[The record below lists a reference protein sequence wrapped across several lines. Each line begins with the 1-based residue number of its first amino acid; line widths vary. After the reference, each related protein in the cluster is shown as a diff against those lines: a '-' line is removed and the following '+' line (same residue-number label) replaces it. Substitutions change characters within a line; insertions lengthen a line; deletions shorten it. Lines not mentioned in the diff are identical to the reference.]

1 MFARL
6 CKTTAHRLPDSVSE
20 PAPAKV
26 NLYLHILGRRSDGYH
41 ELQSLVAFAQEGDLV
56 FARRSDTWSLEIEG
70 PFASPLAPESLD
82 SNLVLRA
89 ARRLFAGGGATD
101 AMAAT
106 FTLRKNL
113 PVAAGIGGGSA
124 DAAAAL
130 RCLRRLFGT
139 ELGPPEDWASLG
151 ADIPVCLLNQPTLVE
166 GMGEKLTTVARIP
179 ALPAVLVNPKK
190 PSSTGAVF
198 QALSGRFGAPSADP
212 IPAAV
217 DCQSPATFCAWL
229 NGTRNDLTE
238 AAIQTVPEIAT
249 VLAALNGAPEAL
261 AARMSGSGA
270 TCFGLFPTIGA
281 ASAAAGSL
289 SRRFSDWWIYPTILR
304 GSPA

>member
-1 MFARL
+1 M
-6 CKTTAHRLPDSVSE
+6 AHRLRSSVCE

-26 NLYLHILGRRSDGYH
+26 NLYLHVLGKRSDGYH
-41 ELQSLVAFAQEGDLV
+41 ELQSLVAFAQEGDQV
-56 FARRSDTWSLEIEG
+56 SARRSDAWSLEIDG
-70 PFASPLAPESLD
+70 PFASPLGSETLD

-101 AMAAT
+101 AMAAI

-130 RCLRRLFGT
+130 RCLRHLFGT

-179 ALPAVLVNPKK
+179 ALPAVLVNPRK

-198 QALSGRFGAPSADP
+198 QALGGRFGAASANP

-270 TCFGLFPTIGA
+270 TCFGLFPT
-281 ASAAAGSL
+281 AAAAAHAAALLVSQFG
-289 SRRFSDWWIYPTILR
+289 DWWVYPTMLQ

>member
-1 MFARL
+1 M
-6 CKTTAHRLPDSVSE
+6 AHRLPSSVYE

-26 NLYLHILGRRSDGYH
+26 NLYLHLLGKRSDGYH
-41 ELQSLVAFAQEGDLV
+41 ELQSLVAFAQEGDQV
-56 FARRSDTWSLEIEG
+56 SACRSDAWSLEIDG
-70 PFASPLAPESLD
+70 PFATPLASETLD
-82 SNLVLRA
+82 SNLVLQA
-89 ARRLFAGGGATD
+89 ARRLFAEGGAAD

-106 FTLRKNL
+106 FTLIKNL

-130 RCLRRLFGT
+130 RCLRHLFGT
-139 ELGPPEDWASLG
+139 ELGAPEDWASLG

-166 GMGEKLTTVARIP
+166 GMGEKLTIVANLP
-179 ALPAVLVNPKK
+179 SLPAVLVNPGK

-198 QALSGRFGAPSADP
+198 QALSGRFGVAAANP

-249 VLAALNGAPEAL
+249 VLEALNGAPEAL

-281 ASAAAGSL
+281 ASDAAGWL
-289 SRRFSDWWIYPTILR
+289 SRRFGDWWIYPTILR